1 MAYMGALEQC
11 VSTLE
16 QCNDNLASTT
26 SSLSGLTRG
35 FPRVE
40 TVIRC
45 ERKYELTTASDISK
59 AQTLISKEAVP
70 FLFRQVDQLENAIE
84 AIRAAHESLGQ
95 RVEEQKAEYSQLIED
110 EASMADLQTSIRDE
124 QAALSDVQTNLLNAK
139 SLVAA
144 KERDLAELTKARS
157 MIKQKNSVLEEAS
170 KLDAE
175 IIRTR
180 RLVADIDHEIAG
192 IPTDNRIQ
200 DLKDDADKY
209 MVLELLREQLGRFTE
224 GAVDENMA
232 ARIDEAM
239 DTLELLENKVFV
251 PWWDSNTS
259 LQTER
264 LGYLSRLLRYFFK
277 DHGATMQAIIEI
289 LLDHHSMAVDELRRE
304 LSTTGQ
310 ATTEL
315 PLLINHLKS
324 IGAVATETASVGGKQ
339 VMSIQLDFGGLED
352 HEEHAM
358 DTDAAPPNSS
368 SSSSS

>member
-11 VSTLE
+11 VGTLE
-16 QCNDNLASTT
+16 QCNNSLVDTT
-26 SSLSGLTRG
+26 SSLSSLTRG
-35 FPRVE
+35 FSRVQ

-45 ERKYELTTASDISK
+45 ERKYELTTASDINK

-95 RVEEQKAEYSQLIED
+95 RVEEQKAEYNQLIED
-110 EASMADLQTSIRDE
+110 EASMADLQTSIRNE
-124 QAALSDVQTNLLNAK
+124 QTALSDVQTNLLNAK

-157 MIKQKNSVLEEAS
+157 MSKQKNTVLEEAS
-170 KLDAE
+170 KIDAE
-175 IIRTR
+175 VIRTR
-180 RLVADIDHEIAG
+180 RLLAEVDHEIAG
-192 IPTDNRIQ
+192 IPVDNQIQ

-209 MVLELLREQLGRFTE
+209 LVLERLRELLGQFAE
-224 GAVDENMA
+224 GAVDQNMA
-232 ARIDEAM
+232 MRIDEAM
-239 DTLELLENKVFV
+239 GTLELLENKIFV

-277 DHGATMQAIIEI
+277 DHGTTMQAIIEV
-289 LLDHHSMAVDELRRE
+289 LLDHQSMTVDELRRE

-324 IGAVATETASVGGKQ
+324 IGAVTTETATVGGKQ
-339 VMSIQLDFGGLED
+339 VMSIQLDFSGLED
-352 HEEHAM
+352 HEEQHDM
-358 DTDAAPPNSS
+358 DTDPAPLCE
-368 SSSSS
+368 